1 MKKSTVVKLYNELDN
16 KEILKKGLP
25 RMINVKGDAED
36 IFCDLCI
43 KYNDILNS
51 DILDHFISIS
61 TFSSSLDDNLERK
74 KLLNGIYN
82 ILDNDY
88 LVSNM
93 DFNIILENIEYIMGT
108 MFSPVFDVYD
118 EDEEKYYTSE
128 IIVEL
133 SNGLSKSKN
142 YDINKIYD
150 HDLDVIFSRFF
161 SVLEDLNNT
170 NIPDSEY
177 YNETLMNRVKAFLDI
192 IFSKEI
198 YELDDYKYDVVL
210 DIASTIEDV
219 NISKMV
225 EFASDVLS
233 DRKDKLI
240 NLKDNAGYSQL
251 VLLGTSA
258 GGARAKVL
266 IAWNEDTGEIKSG
279 QINAGD
285 GFEYWLM
292 KFDGVSKNGD
302 HNLEDSVEYTRIEYG
317 YYLMAKAA
325 GVIMNECRLLED
337 AGYAHFITKRFDRNN
352 NKKIHMQTLGA
363 ISHIDYN
370 IPGLCSY
377 EQAAYYMNRLGIP
390 YSDVEQFYRRMVFN
404 VILINQDDHVKNVS
418 FLMDKNGVWRL
429 SPAYDVTFAYDSS
442 NMWLKAHQ
450 MLINGKS
457 SDISYGDLIKCG
469 INMGVSKRKCD
480 AIISYI
486 EDVAKRFSDYMEM
499 AGVREKTCQI
509 MNDIII
515 SNNIRK
521 TGD

>member
-25 RMINVKGDAED
+25 RMINIKGDAED

-51 DILDHFISIS
+51 EILDHFISIS

-93 DFNIILENIEYIMGT
+93 DFNIVLENIEYIMGT

-177 YNETLMNRVKAFLDI
+177 YNKTLMNRVKAFLDI

-219 NISKMV
+219 NELKKFKKKIV
-225 EFASDVLS
+225 FYNRLD
-233 DRKDKLI
+233 DK
-240 NLKDNAGYSQL
+240 N
-251 VLLGTSA
+251 
-258 GGARAKVL
+258 
-266 IAWNEDTGEIKSG
+266 
-279 QINAGD
+279 
-285 GFEYWLM
+285 FEVTL
-292 KFDGVSKNGD
+292 D
-302 HNLEDSVEYTRIEYG
+302 DSVDTLTDTSI
-317 YYLMAKAA
+317 K
-325 GVIMNECRLLED
+325 LLKEGKSKTLKFPEID
-337 AGYAHFITKRFDRNN
+337 N
-352 NKKIHMQTLGA
+352 NK
-363 ISHIDYN
+363 
-370 IPGLCSY
+370 
-377 EQAAYYMNRLGIP
+377 
-390 YSDVEQFYRRMVFN
+390 
-404 VILINQDDHVKNVS
+404 
-418 FLMDKNGVWRL
+418 
-429 SPAYDVTFAYDSS
+429 
-442 NMWLKAHQ
+442 
-450 MLINGKS
+450 
-457 SDISYGDLIKCG
+457 
-469 INMGVSKRKCD
+469 
-480 AIISYI
+480 
-486 EDVAKRFSDYMEM
+486 
-499 AGVREKTCQI
+499 
-509 MNDIII
+509 
-515 SNNIRK
+515 
-521 TGD
+521 

>member
-36 IFCDLCI
+36 IFYDLCI

-108 MFSPVFDVYD
+108 MFSKVFDVYD

-177 YNETLMNRVKAFLDI
+177 YNKTLMNRVKAFLDI

-219 NISKMV
+219 NELKKFKKKIV
-225 EFASDVLS
+225 FYNRLD
-233 DRKDKLI
+233 DK
-240 NLKDNAGYSQL
+240 N
-251 VLLGTSA
+251 
-258 GGARAKVL
+258 
-266 IAWNEDTGEIKSG
+266 
-279 QINAGD
+279 
-285 GFEYWLM
+285 FEVTL
-292 KFDGVSKNGD
+292 D
-302 HNLEDSVEYTRIEYG
+302 DSVDTLTDTSI
-317 YYLMAKAA
+317 K
-325 GVIMNECRLLED
+325 LLKE
-337 AGYAHFITKRFDRNN
+337 GKSKTLKFQENNN
-352 NKKIHMQTLGA
+352 NK
-363 ISHIDYN
+363 
-370 IPGLCSY
+370 
-377 EQAAYYMNRLGIP
+377 
-390 YSDVEQFYRRMVFN
+390 
-404 VILINQDDHVKNVS
+404 
-418 FLMDKNGVWRL
+418 
-429 SPAYDVTFAYDSS
+429 
-442 NMWLKAHQ
+442 
-450 MLINGKS
+450 
-457 SDISYGDLIKCG
+457 
-469 INMGVSKRKCD
+469 
-480 AIISYI
+480 
-486 EDVAKRFSDYMEM
+486 
-499 AGVREKTCQI
+499 
-509 MNDIII
+509 
-515 SNNIRK
+515 
-521 TGD
+521 

>member
-36 IFCDLCI
+36 IFYDLCI

-108 MFSPVFDVYD
+108 MFSKVFDVYD

-198 YELDDYKYDVVL
+198 YELDDYKYDVIL

-219 NISKMV
+219 NELKKFKKKIV
-225 EFASDVLS
+225 FYNRLD
-233 DRKDKLI
+233 DK
-240 NLKDNAGYSQL
+240 N
-251 VLLGTSA
+251 
-258 GGARAKVL
+258 
-266 IAWNEDTGEIKSG
+266 
-279 QINAGD
+279 
-285 GFEYWLM
+285 FEVTL
-292 KFDGVSKNGD
+292 D
-302 HNLEDSVEYTRIEYG
+302 DSVDTLTDTSI
-317 YYLMAKAA
+317 K
-325 GVIMNECRLLED
+325 LLKEGKSKTLKFPEID
-337 AGYAHFITKRFDRNN
+337 N
-352 NKKIHMQTLGA
+352 NK
-363 ISHIDYN
+363 
-370 IPGLCSY
+370 
-377 EQAAYYMNRLGIP
+377 
-390 YSDVEQFYRRMVFN
+390 
-404 VILINQDDHVKNVS
+404 
-418 FLMDKNGVWRL
+418 
-429 SPAYDVTFAYDSS
+429 
-442 NMWLKAHQ
+442 
-450 MLINGKS
+450 
-457 SDISYGDLIKCG
+457 
-469 INMGVSKRKCD
+469 
-480 AIISYI
+480 
-486 EDVAKRFSDYMEM
+486 
-499 AGVREKTCQI
+499 
-509 MNDIII
+509 
-515 SNNIRK
+515 
-521 TGD
+521 

>member
-16 KEILKKGLP
+16 KEILKKSLT

-93 DFNIILENIEYIMGT
+93 DFNIVLENIEYIMGT

-177 YNETLMNRVKAFLDI
+177 YNKTLMNRVKAFLDI

-219 NISKMV
+219 NELKKFKKKIV
-225 EFASDVLS
+225 FYNRLD
-233 DRKDKLI
+233 DK
-240 NLKDNAGYSQL
+240 N
-251 VLLGTSA
+251 
-258 GGARAKVL
+258 
-266 IAWNEDTGEIKSG
+266 
-279 QINAGD
+279 
-285 GFEYWLM
+285 FEVTL
-292 KFDGVSKNGD
+292 D
-302 HNLEDSVEYTRIEYG
+302 DSVDTLTDTSI
-317 YYLMAKAA
+317 K
-325 GVIMNECRLLED
+325 LLKEGKSKTLKFPEID
-337 AGYAHFITKRFDRNN
+337 N
-352 NKKIHMQTLGA
+352 NK
-363 ISHIDYN
+363 
-370 IPGLCSY
+370 
-377 EQAAYYMNRLGIP
+377 
-390 YSDVEQFYRRMVFN
+390 
-404 VILINQDDHVKNVS
+404 
-418 FLMDKNGVWRL
+418 
-429 SPAYDVTFAYDSS
+429 
-442 NMWLKAHQ
+442 
-450 MLINGKS
+450 
-457 SDISYGDLIKCG
+457 
-469 INMGVSKRKCD
+469 
-480 AIISYI
+480 
-486 EDVAKRFSDYMEM
+486 
-499 AGVREKTCQI
+499 
-509 MNDIII
+509 
-515 SNNIRK
+515 
-521 TGD
+521 

>member
-177 YNETLMNRVKAFLDI
+177 YNKTLMNRVKAFLDI

-219 NISKMV
+219 NELKKFKKKIV
-225 EFASDVLS
+225 FYNRLD
-233 DRKDKLI
+233 DK
-240 NLKDNAGYSQL
+240 N
-251 VLLGTSA
+251 
-258 GGARAKVL
+258 
-266 IAWNEDTGEIKSG
+266 
-279 QINAGD
+279 
-285 GFEYWLM
+285 FEVTL
-292 KFDGVSKNGD
+292 D
-302 HNLEDSVEYTRIEYG
+302 DSVDTLTDTSI
-317 YYLMAKAA
+317 K
-325 GVIMNECRLLED
+325 LLKEGKSKTLKFPEID
-337 AGYAHFITKRFDRNN
+337 N
-352 NKKIHMQTLGA
+352 NK
-363 ISHIDYN
+363 
-370 IPGLCSY
+370 
-377 EQAAYYMNRLGIP
+377 
-390 YSDVEQFYRRMVFN
+390 
-404 VILINQDDHVKNVS
+404 
-418 FLMDKNGVWRL
+418 
-429 SPAYDVTFAYDSS
+429 
-442 NMWLKAHQ
+442 
-450 MLINGKS
+450 
-457 SDISYGDLIKCG
+457 
-469 INMGVSKRKCD
+469 
-480 AIISYI
+480 
-486 EDVAKRFSDYMEM
+486 
-499 AGVREKTCQI
+499 
-509 MNDIII
+509 
-515 SNNIRK
+515 
-521 TGD
+521 

>member
-36 IFCDLCI
+36 IFYDLCI

-108 MFSPVFDVYD
+108 MFSKVFDVYD

-177 YNETLMNRVKAFLDI
+177 YNKTLMNRVKAFLDI

-219 NISKMV
+219 NELKKFKKKIV
-225 EFASDVLS
+225 FYNRLD
-233 DRKDKLI
+233 DK
-240 NLKDNAGYSQL
+240 N
-251 VLLGTSA
+251 
-258 GGARAKVL
+258 
-266 IAWNEDTGEIKSG
+266 
-279 QINAGD
+279 
-285 GFEYWLM
+285 FEVTL
-292 KFDGVSKNGD
+292 D
-302 HNLEDSVEYTRIEYG
+302 DSVDTLTDTSI
-317 YYLMAKAA
+317 K
-325 GVIMNECRLLED
+325 LLKE
-337 AGYAHFITKRFDRNN
+337 
-352 NKKIHMQTLGA
+352 
-363 ISHIDYN
+363 
-370 IPGLCSY
+370 
-377 EQAAYYMNRLGIP
+377 
-390 YSDVEQFYRRMVFN
+390 
-404 VILINQDDHVKNVS
+404 
-418 FLMDKNGVWRL
+418 
-429 SPAYDVTFAYDSS
+429 
-442 NMWLKAHQ
+442 
-450 MLINGKS
+450 GKS
-457 SDISYGDLIKCG
+457 KTLKFPG
-469 INMGVSKRKCD
+469 ID
-480 AIISYI
+480 
-486 EDVAKRFSDYMEM
+486 
-499 AGVREKTCQI
+499 
-509 MNDIII
+509 
-515 SNNIRK
+515 SNK
-521 TGD
+521 

>member
-25 RMINVKGDAED
+25 RMINIKGDVED
-36 IFCDLCI
+36 IFYDLCI

-93 DFNIILENIEYIMGT
+93 DFNIVLENIEYIMGT
-108 MFSPVFDVYD
+108 MFSKVFDVYD

-177 YNETLMNRVKAFLDI
+177 YNKILMNRVKAFLDI

-219 NISKMV
+219 NELKKFKKKIV
-225 EFASDVLS
+225 FYNRLD
-233 DRKDKLI
+233 DK
-240 NLKDNAGYSQL
+240 N
-251 VLLGTSA
+251 
-258 GGARAKVL
+258 
-266 IAWNEDTGEIKSG
+266 
-279 QINAGD
+279 
-285 GFEYWLM
+285 FEVTL
-292 KFDGVSKNGD
+292 D
-302 HNLEDSVEYTRIEYG
+302 DSVDTLTDTSI
-317 YYLMAKAA
+317 K
-325 GVIMNECRLLED
+325 LLKEGKSKTLKFPGID
-337 AGYAHFITKRFDRNN
+337 N
-352 NKKIHMQTLGA
+352 NK
-363 ISHIDYN
+363 
-370 IPGLCSY
+370 
-377 EQAAYYMNRLGIP
+377 
-390 YSDVEQFYRRMVFN
+390 
-404 VILINQDDHVKNVS
+404 
-418 FLMDKNGVWRL
+418 
-429 SPAYDVTFAYDSS
+429 
-442 NMWLKAHQ
+442 
-450 MLINGKS
+450 
-457 SDISYGDLIKCG
+457 
-469 INMGVSKRKCD
+469 
-480 AIISYI
+480 
-486 EDVAKRFSDYMEM
+486 
-499 AGVREKTCQI
+499 
-509 MNDIII
+509 
-515 SNNIRK
+515 
-521 TGD
+521 

>member
-1 MKKSTVVKLYNELDN
+1 VKKSTVVKLYNELDN

-25 RMINVKGDAED
+25 RMINIKGDAED
-36 IFCDLCI
+36 IFYDLCI

-93 DFNIILENIEYIMGT
+93 DFNIVLENIEYIMGT
-108 MFSPVFDVYD
+108 MFSKVFDVYD

-219 NISKMV
+219 NELKKFKKKIVFYNRLTDEDFEVNLDNSVDTLTDTSIKLLKEGKSKT
-225 EFASDVLS
+225 
-233 DRKDKLI
+233 
-240 NLKDNAGYSQL
+240 LKFSENNS
-251 VLLGTSA
+251 
-258 GGARAKVL
+258 
-266 IAWNEDTGEIKSG
+266 
-279 QINAGD
+279 
-285 GFEYWLM
+285 
-292 KFDGVSKNGD
+292 
-302 HNLEDSVEYTRIEYG
+302 
-317 YYLMAKAA
+317 
-325 GVIMNECRLLED
+325 
-337 AGYAHFITKRFDRNN
+337 N
-352 NKKIHMQTLGA
+352 NK
-363 ISHIDYN
+363 
-370 IPGLCSY
+370 
-377 EQAAYYMNRLGIP
+377 
-390 YSDVEQFYRRMVFN
+390 
-404 VILINQDDHVKNVS
+404 
-418 FLMDKNGVWRL
+418 
-429 SPAYDVTFAYDSS
+429 
-442 NMWLKAHQ
+442 
-450 MLINGKS
+450 
-457 SDISYGDLIKCG
+457 
-469 INMGVSKRKCD
+469 
-480 AIISYI
+480 
-486 EDVAKRFSDYMEM
+486 
-499 AGVREKTCQI
+499 
-509 MNDIII
+509 
-515 SNNIRK
+515 
-521 TGD
+521 

>member
-36 IFCDLCI
+36 IFYDLCI

-93 DFNIILENIEYIMGT
+93 DFNIVLENIEYIMGT

-177 YNETLMNRVKAFLDI
+177 YNKTLMNRVKAFLDI

-219 NISKMV
+219 NELKKFKKKIV
-225 EFASDVLS
+225 FYNRLD
-233 DRKDKLI
+233 DK
-240 NLKDNAGYSQL
+240 N
-251 VLLGTSA
+251 
-258 GGARAKVL
+258 
-266 IAWNEDTGEIKSG
+266 
-279 QINAGD
+279 
-285 GFEYWLM
+285 FEVTL
-292 KFDGVSKNGD
+292 D
-302 HNLEDSVEYTRIEYG
+302 DSVDTLTDTSI
-317 YYLMAKAA
+317 K
-325 GVIMNECRLLED
+325 LLKE
-337 AGYAHFITKRFDRNN
+337 GKSKTLKFQENNN
-352 NKKIHMQTLGA
+352 NK
-363 ISHIDYN
+363 
-370 IPGLCSY
+370 
-377 EQAAYYMNRLGIP
+377 
-390 YSDVEQFYRRMVFN
+390 
-404 VILINQDDHVKNVS
+404 
-418 FLMDKNGVWRL
+418 
-429 SPAYDVTFAYDSS
+429 
-442 NMWLKAHQ
+442 
-450 MLINGKS
+450 
-457 SDISYGDLIKCG
+457 
-469 INMGVSKRKCD
+469 
-480 AIISYI
+480 
-486 EDVAKRFSDYMEM
+486 
-499 AGVREKTCQI
+499 
-509 MNDIII
+509 
-515 SNNIRK
+515 
-521 TGD
+521 

>member
-36 IFCDLCI
+36 IFYDLCI

-161 SVLEDLNNT
+161 SVLENLNNT

-177 YNETLMNRVKAFLDI
+177 YNKILMNRVKAFLDI

-219 NISKMV
+219 NELKKFKKKIV
-225 EFASDVLS
+225 FYNRLD
-233 DRKDKLI
+233 DK
-240 NLKDNAGYSQL
+240 N
-251 VLLGTSA
+251 
-258 GGARAKVL
+258 
-266 IAWNEDTGEIKSG
+266 
-279 QINAGD
+279 
-285 GFEYWLM
+285 FEVTL
-292 KFDGVSKNGD
+292 D
-302 HNLEDSVEYTRIEYG
+302 DSVDTLTDTSI
-317 YYLMAKAA
+317 K
-325 GVIMNECRLLED
+325 LLKEGKSKTLKFPGID
-337 AGYAHFITKRFDRNN
+337 N
-352 NKKIHMQTLGA
+352 NK
-363 ISHIDYN
+363 
-370 IPGLCSY
+370 
-377 EQAAYYMNRLGIP
+377 
-390 YSDVEQFYRRMVFN
+390 
-404 VILINQDDHVKNVS
+404 
-418 FLMDKNGVWRL
+418 
-429 SPAYDVTFAYDSS
+429 
-442 NMWLKAHQ
+442 
-450 MLINGKS
+450 
-457 SDISYGDLIKCG
+457 
-469 INMGVSKRKCD
+469 
-480 AIISYI
+480 
-486 EDVAKRFSDYMEM
+486 
-499 AGVREKTCQI
+499 
-509 MNDIII
+509 
-515 SNNIRK
+515 
-521 TGD
+521 

>member
-161 SVLEDLNNT
+161 SMLEDLNNT

-219 NISKMV
+219 NELKKFKKKIV
-225 EFASDVLS
+225 FYNRLD
-233 DRKDKLI
+233 DK
-240 NLKDNAGYSQL
+240 N
-251 VLLGTSA
+251 
-258 GGARAKVL
+258 
-266 IAWNEDTGEIKSG
+266 
-279 QINAGD
+279 
-285 GFEYWLM
+285 FEVTL
-292 KFDGVSKNGD
+292 D
-302 HNLEDSVEYTRIEYG
+302 DSVDTLTDTSI
-317 YYLMAKAA
+317 K
-325 GVIMNECRLLED
+325 LLKEGKSKTLKFPGID
-337 AGYAHFITKRFDRNN
+337 N
-352 NKKIHMQTLGA
+352 NK
-363 ISHIDYN
+363 
-370 IPGLCSY
+370 
-377 EQAAYYMNRLGIP
+377 
-390 YSDVEQFYRRMVFN
+390 
-404 VILINQDDHVKNVS
+404 
-418 FLMDKNGVWRL
+418 
-429 SPAYDVTFAYDSS
+429 
-442 NMWLKAHQ
+442 
-450 MLINGKS
+450 
-457 SDISYGDLIKCG
+457 
-469 INMGVSKRKCD
+469 
-480 AIISYI
+480 
-486 EDVAKRFSDYMEM
+486 
-499 AGVREKTCQI
+499 
-509 MNDIII
+509 
-515 SNNIRK
+515 
-521 TGD
+521 

>member
-108 MFSPVFDVYD
+108 MFSKVFDVYD

-219 NISKMV
+219 NELKKFKKKIV
-225 EFASDVLS
+225 FYNRLD
-233 DRKDKLI
+233 DK
-240 NLKDNAGYSQL
+240 N
-251 VLLGTSA
+251 
-258 GGARAKVL
+258 
-266 IAWNEDTGEIKSG
+266 
-279 QINAGD
+279 
-285 GFEYWLM
+285 FEVTL
-292 KFDGVSKNGD
+292 D
-302 HNLEDSVEYTRIEYG
+302 DSVDTLTDTSI
-317 YYLMAKAA
+317 K
-325 GVIMNECRLLED
+325 LLKEGKSKTLKFPGID
-337 AGYAHFITKRFDRNN
+337 N
-352 NKKIHMQTLGA
+352 NK
-363 ISHIDYN
+363 
-370 IPGLCSY
+370 
-377 EQAAYYMNRLGIP
+377 
-390 YSDVEQFYRRMVFN
+390 
-404 VILINQDDHVKNVS
+404 
-418 FLMDKNGVWRL
+418 
-429 SPAYDVTFAYDSS
+429 
-442 NMWLKAHQ
+442 
-450 MLINGKS
+450 
-457 SDISYGDLIKCG
+457 
-469 INMGVSKRKCD
+469 
-480 AIISYI
+480 
-486 EDVAKRFSDYMEM
+486 
-499 AGVREKTCQI
+499 
-509 MNDIII
+509 
-515 SNNIRK
+515 
-521 TGD
+521 

>member
-93 DFNIILENIEYIMGT
+93 DFNIVLENIEYIMGT

-177 YNETLMNRVKAFLDI
+177 YNKTLMNRVKAFLDV

-219 NISKMV
+219 NELKKFKKKIV
-225 EFASDVLS
+225 FYNRLD
-233 DRKDKLI
+233 DK
-240 NLKDNAGYSQL
+240 N
-251 VLLGTSA
+251 
-258 GGARAKVL
+258 
-266 IAWNEDTGEIKSG
+266 
-279 QINAGD
+279 
-285 GFEYWLM
+285 FEVTL
-292 KFDGVSKNGD
+292 D
-302 HNLEDSVEYTRIEYG
+302 DSVDTLTDTSI
-317 YYLMAKAA
+317 K
-325 GVIMNECRLLED
+325 LLKEGKSKTLKFSGID
-337 AGYAHFITKRFDRNN
+337 N
-352 NKKIHMQTLGA
+352 NK
-363 ISHIDYN
+363 
-370 IPGLCSY
+370 
-377 EQAAYYMNRLGIP
+377 
-390 YSDVEQFYRRMVFN
+390 
-404 VILINQDDHVKNVS
+404 
-418 FLMDKNGVWRL
+418 
-429 SPAYDVTFAYDSS
+429 
-442 NMWLKAHQ
+442 
-450 MLINGKS
+450 
-457 SDISYGDLIKCG
+457 
-469 INMGVSKRKCD
+469 
-480 AIISYI
+480 
-486 EDVAKRFSDYMEM
+486 
-499 AGVREKTCQI
+499 
-509 MNDIII
+509 
-515 SNNIRK
+515 
-521 TGD
+521 

>member
-36 IFCDLCI
+36 IFYDLCI

-93 DFNIILENIEYIMGT
+93 DFNIILENIEYIIGT
-108 MFSPVFDVYD
+108 MFSKVFDVYD

-177 YNETLMNRVKAFLDI
+177 YNKTLMNRVKAFLDI

-219 NISKMV
+219 N
-225 EFASDVLS
+225 E
-233 DRKDKLI
+233 
-240 NLKDNAGYSQL
+240 LKKFKKKIVFYNRLDN
-251 VLLGTSA
+251 
-258 GGARAKVL
+258 K
-266 IAWNEDTGEIKSG
+266 N
-279 QINAGD
+279 
-285 GFEYWLM
+285 FEVTL
-292 KFDGVSKNGD
+292 D
-302 HNLEDSVEYTRIEYG
+302 DSVDTLTDTSI
-317 YYLMAKAA
+317 K
-325 GVIMNECRLLED
+325 LLKEGKSKTLKFPGID
-337 AGYAHFITKRFDRNN
+337 N
-352 NKKIHMQTLGA
+352 NK
-363 ISHIDYN
+363 
-370 IPGLCSY
+370 
-377 EQAAYYMNRLGIP
+377 
-390 YSDVEQFYRRMVFN
+390 
-404 VILINQDDHVKNVS
+404 
-418 FLMDKNGVWRL
+418 
-429 SPAYDVTFAYDSS
+429 
-442 NMWLKAHQ
+442 
-450 MLINGKS
+450 
-457 SDISYGDLIKCG
+457 
-469 INMGVSKRKCD
+469 
-480 AIISYI
+480 
-486 EDVAKRFSDYMEM
+486 
-499 AGVREKTCQI
+499 
-509 MNDIII
+509 
-515 SNNIRK
+515 
-521 TGD
+521 

>member
-51 DILDHFISIS
+51 DILDYFISIS

-93 DFNIILENIEYIMGT
+93 DFNIVLENIEYIMGT

-177 YNETLMNRVKAFLDI
+177 YNKTLMNRVKAFLDI

-219 NISKMV
+219 NELKKFKKKIV
-225 EFASDVLS
+225 FYNRLD
-233 DRKDKLI
+233 DK
-240 NLKDNAGYSQL
+240 N
-251 VLLGTSA
+251 
-258 GGARAKVL
+258 
-266 IAWNEDTGEIKSG
+266 
-279 QINAGD
+279 
-285 GFEYWLM
+285 FEVTL
-292 KFDGVSKNGD
+292 D
-302 HNLEDSVEYTRIEYG
+302 DSVDTLTDTSI
-317 YYLMAKAA
+317 K
-325 GVIMNECRLLED
+325 LLKEGKSKTLKFSEID
-337 AGYAHFITKRFDRNN
+337 N
-352 NKKIHMQTLGA
+352 NK
-363 ISHIDYN
+363 
-370 IPGLCSY
+370 
-377 EQAAYYMNRLGIP
+377 
-390 YSDVEQFYRRMVFN
+390 
-404 VILINQDDHVKNVS
+404 
-418 FLMDKNGVWRL
+418 
-429 SPAYDVTFAYDSS
+429 
-442 NMWLKAHQ
+442 
-450 MLINGKS
+450 
-457 SDISYGDLIKCG
+457 
-469 INMGVSKRKCD
+469 
-480 AIISYI
+480 
-486 EDVAKRFSDYMEM
+486 
-499 AGVREKTCQI
+499 
-509 MNDIII
+509 
-515 SNNIRK
+515 
-521 TGD
+521 

>member
-51 DILDHFISIS
+51 DILDYFISIS

-93 DFNIILENIEYIMGT
+93 DFNIVLENIEYIMGT

-177 YNETLMNRVKAFLDI
+177 YNKTLMNRVKAFLDI

-219 NISKMV
+219 NELKKFKKKIV
-225 EFASDVLS
+225 FYNRLD
-233 DRKDKLI
+233 DK
-240 NLKDNAGYSQL
+240 N
-251 VLLGTSA
+251 
-258 GGARAKVL
+258 
-266 IAWNEDTGEIKSG
+266 
-279 QINAGD
+279 
-285 GFEYWLM
+285 FEVTL
-292 KFDGVSKNGD
+292 D
-302 HNLEDSVEYTRIEYG
+302 DSVDTLTDTSI
-317 YYLMAKAA
+317 K
-325 GVIMNECRLLED
+325 LLKEGKSKTLKFPEID
-337 AGYAHFITKRFDRNN
+337 N
-352 NKKIHMQTLGA
+352 NK
-363 ISHIDYN
+363 
-370 IPGLCSY
+370 
-377 EQAAYYMNRLGIP
+377 
-390 YSDVEQFYRRMVFN
+390 
-404 VILINQDDHVKNVS
+404 
-418 FLMDKNGVWRL
+418 
-429 SPAYDVTFAYDSS
+429 
-442 NMWLKAHQ
+442 
-450 MLINGKS
+450 
-457 SDISYGDLIKCG
+457 
-469 INMGVSKRKCD
+469 
-480 AIISYI
+480 
-486 EDVAKRFSDYMEM
+486 
-499 AGVREKTCQI
+499 
-509 MNDIII
+509 
-515 SNNIRK
+515 
-521 TGD
+521 